1 MKRLALVLLL
11 TTPASAHDFWTN
23 GEPVP
28 PWVKS
33 ACCGPEDVHHLKPG
47 AVHLMPD
54 GYHIDGIDIVVPEA
68 RALPSPDGDYWA
80 FWNPAYEPKP
90 LIYCLFVPFKGT

>member
-1 MKRLALVLLL
+1 MKRFALILLL
-11 TTPASAHDFWTN
+11 ATPASAHDFWSN

-33 ACCGPEDVHHLKPG
+33 ACCGPEDVHHLKPS

-54 GYHIDGIDIVVPEA
+54 GYHIDGIDVVVPEA
-68 RALPSPDGDYWA
+68 RALPSPDGGYWA
-80 FWNPAYEPKP
+80 FWNPAYEPTP